1 MCTHSLVP
9 RREIIARVQLAVR
22 VAVPDA
28 KHALVLVWVIIHVDH
43 DGGLGLGDLPTRDE
57 LATAREELGA
67 RYRPRRVGSFS
78 GGDKT
83 DNSGA

>member
-1 MCTHSLVP
+1 M
-9 RREIIARVQLAVR
+9 
-22 VAVPDA
+22 
-28 KHALVLVWVIIHVDH
+28 LVWVIIHVDH

-57 LATAREELGA
+57 LAPAREELGA

>member
-1 MCTHSLVP
+1 MNRYTSQRTHSLVS
-9 RREIIARVQLAVR
+9 RWEIIARVQLAVR

-57 LATAREELGA
+57 LAPAREEVDL
-67 RYRPRRVGSFS
+67 RVDEGLELH
-78 GGDKT
+78 D
-83 DNSGA
+83 A